1 MGIDMIYMMW
11 KRILPGTSFGVS
23 WWWWEVLRMT
33 SLLLCAVEKVLST
46 LHMDSVK
53 RVSGGR
59 LLVNDQ
65 RRVHGRYGLRRNCV
79 QTVLSKSRIDK
90 NWLGFPVRQ
99 NIAFQVDFSSKPE
112 HQCQFPIKYLRIL
125 FSLDQRKFLKLKLVP
140 ENSNSLW

>member
-1 MGIDMIYMMW
+1 
-11 KRILPGTSFGVS
+11 
-23 WWWWEVLRMT
+23 MT

-46 LHMDSVK
+46 LYMDSVK

-90 NWLGFPVRQ
+90 N
-99 NIAFQVDFSSKPE
+99 
-112 HQCQFPIKYLRIL
+112 
-125 FSLDQRKFLKLKLVP
+125 
-140 ENSNSLW
+140 